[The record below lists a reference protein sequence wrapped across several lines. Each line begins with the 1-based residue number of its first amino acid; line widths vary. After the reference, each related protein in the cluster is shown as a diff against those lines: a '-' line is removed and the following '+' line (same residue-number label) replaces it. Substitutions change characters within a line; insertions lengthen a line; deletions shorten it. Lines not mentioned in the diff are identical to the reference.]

1 MQGAIVPPSQGK
13 SSHKL
18 ALYEHC
24 EVLPGGYG
32 HLFLF
37 WLREEHWSCGA
48 GGYHC
53 GLGIATAGLT
63 METMAMAAVM
73 KLYKAMLIMT
83 LLLIEGECWYVM
95 HKESDGSV
103 LESMRG
109 PGAIY

>member
-1 MQGAIVPPSQGK
+1 
-13 SSHKL
+13 
-18 ALYEHC
+18 
-24 EVLPGGYG
+24 
-32 HLFLF
+32 
-37 WLREEHWSCGA
+37 
-48 GGYHC
+48 
-53 GLGIATAGLT
+53 